1 MKNRRH
7 REPKDSEIP
16 VGEWLEQIGAAAIE
30 YVGNEAGGG
39 PPDYTIKYE
48 GERIAVEVRL
58 LDDGIGWRA
67 EKKRAFERELETFI
81 REATAEKNA
90 SKWHAW
96 VEYDPDEPGPP
107 KRGDKTWR
115 ETVRKALASGR
126 PMEEVQLV
134 PAEKRRG
141 RGIVLTLLTASKQGS
156 FNGLSED
163 IGHLVGGTLAERV
176 AACVKEKAEKVA
188 RGSRA
193 QQYETWWLV
202 LDDEVLIAPKGVMSK
217 DEQSQIEESVRTCTG
232 RGQWSK
238 IILMSRFQTVEP
250 PEKQEKWYWPLW
262 EDPRHAPLPRSAA

>member
-1 MKNRRH
+1 MKNGRR
-7 REPKDSEIP
+7 REPKDSEIM
-16 VGEWLEQIGAAAIE
+16 VGEWLEQIGATSIV
-30 YVGNEAGGG
+30 YVGDDAGGG
-39 PPDYTIKYE
+39 PPDYAIEYG

-81 REATAEKNA
+81 EEATAERNA
-90 SKWHAW
+90 PKWHVW

-115 ETVRKALASGR
+115 KTVREALASER
-126 PMEEVQLV
+126 QMEEVQLV
-134 PAEKRRG
+134 PAEKRRR
-141 RGIVLTLLTASKQGS
+141 RGIVLILHKARNHGS

-163 IGHLVGGTLAERV
+163 MGHVIAGTLTERV
-176 AACVKEKAEKVA
+176 TACVKEKAEKVA

-193 QQYETWWLV
+193 QEYETWWLV

-238 IILMSRFQTVEP
+238 VILMSRFQTVEP
-250 PEKQEKWYWPLW
+250 PEKQAKWFWAVW
-262 EDPRHAPLPRSAA
+262 EDPRHAPLPTSQA

>member
-30 YVGNEAGGG
+30 YVGDDAGGG
-39 PPDYTIKYE
+39 PPDYTIEYG

-67 EKKRAFERELETFI
+67 EKKRAFERELKAFI
-81 REATAEKNA
+81 KEATAERD
-90 SKWHAW
+90 SPKWHVC

-115 ETVRKALASGR
+115 ETVRKALASEKQR
-126 PMEEVQLV
+126 EKVQLV

-141 RGIVLTLLTASKQGS
+141 RGIVLTLRRASNQGS
-156 FNGLSED
+156 FNGLSKD
-163 IGHLVGGTLAERV
+163 IGMILEPVLEERIK
-176 AACVKEKAEKVA
+176 ACVKEKAEKVT

-193 QQYETWWLV
+193 QEYETWWLV

-217 DEQSQIEESVRTCTG
+217 EGRARIEGSVRTCPG
-232 RGQWSK
+232 RDQWSK
-238 IILMSRFQTVEP
+238 IVVMSRFQTVEP
-250 PEKQEKWYWPLW
+250 PEKQAKWFWPMW
-262 EDPRHAPLPRSAA
+262 EDPRHEPLPMSPA